1 MDMKETNQFAHVDVL
16 ASTPSPRPSLVIMFA
31 VGLAALA
38 WGFMNYWC
46 VGVVTDGIR
55 SVKLYPPSF
64 SDTEVLIFAAAL
76 QAVPALFG
84 LLAPLALKSWGSA
97 VGLIVAGVLSFTV
110 VAFEG
115 YHSVLAQYKN
125 STGAEL
131 YAQER
136 AEISALARQLQEA
149 SSQLTA
155 TYTAKMAAYESLAD
169 AAAKGKDESGIAKC
183 NAICKDFRRKYATAK
198 SRYSHLGNAPA
209 LAATLPPEAN
219 LREHFTDIER
229 RSTRLVAAGKD
240 LAAFYQDLDKTT
252 PPAMLADEIANVAS
266 AVASKAQRF
275 ASLHS
280 LTPSTLS
287 LEHTNTA
294 FAAVAR
300 GEWPAPEARL
310 PMAYGIL
317 PALCVLVLAFYM
329 RLCIQQFGP
338 NYYGLGHMA
347 VDIGKETLAKRMLQ
361 RLGDLRSANFVQ
373 HIRAKYKGWSHI

>member
-1 MDMKETNQFAHVDVL
+1 MDMKEASQFAHLDGLGIAPRGPSLLVMFCLGL
-16 ASTPSPRPSLVIMFA
+16 AS
-31 VGLAALA
+31 LA
-38 WGFMNYWC
+38 WAFMNYWC
-46 VGVVTDGIR
+46 VNVVADGIR
-55 SVKLYPPSF
+55 SVKLYPASF
-64 SDTEVLIFAAAL
+64 GDTTVLVFAAAL

-84 LLAPLALKSWGSA
+84 MLAPLAFKGWGSA
-97 VGLIVAGVLSFTV
+97 VGLIAAGALSFSV
-110 VAFEG
+110 VAFEA
-115 YHSVLAQYKN
+115 YHAVLAQYKN
-125 STGAEL
+125 STGAAL
-131 YAQER
+131 YTQER
-136 AEISALARQLQEA
+136 AEITALARQLQEA
-149 SSQLTA
+149 STQLTA

-169 AAAKGKDESGIAKC
+169 DAAKGRDESGVAKC
-183 NAICKDFRRKYATAK
+183 DTICKDFRRKYATAK
-198 SRYSHLGNAPA
+198 SRYSHLGSAPA
-209 LAATLPPEAN
+209 VAATLPADAN

-240 LAAFYQDLDKTT
+240 LVTFYQDLDKTT

-266 AVASKAQRF
+266 AIATKAQRF

-280 LTPSTLS
+280 LTPATLS
-287 LEHTNTA
+287 LEHTNSA

-310 PMAYGIL
+310 PLVYGIL

-347 VDIGKETLAKRMLQ
+347 VDIGKETLAKRMLK

-373 HIRAKYKGWSHI
+373 HFRAKYKGWSHL